1 MYMEDDLEKTGFI
14 SFKGLFL
21 IAMPELADPN
31 FSKTVTLICEHTAD
45 GALGLIINR
54 PHPLVVIEQI
64 FKEFN
69 MAVNEKIGKAP
80 IYMGG
85 PVQTEEIYI
94 LHGPPFDWRGTL
106 PITQTLA
113 MTNTVDLLE
122 ALAVGTGPSKARM
135 MMGCA
140 GWGPGQLEREIKENS
155 WLTQDVSEKIIFN
168 VAAEDCWEEAVRSLG
183 IDPVLLNS
191 DSGNA

>member
-1 MYMEDDLEKTGFI
+1 MEDDLEKTGFM
-14 SFKGLFL
+14 SFKGQFI

-54 PHPLVVIEQI
+54 PHPVVVIEQI

-69 MAVNEKIGKAP
+69 MAVNEKTGKTP

-94 LHGPPFDWRGTL
+94 LHGPPFGWRGTL
-106 PITQTLA
+106 PITPTLA

-122 ALAVGTGPSKARM
+122 ALAVGTGPHKARM
-135 MMGCA
+135 MIGCA
-140 GWGPGQLEREIKENS
+140 GWGPGQLERELTDNS
-155 WLTQDVSEKIIFN
+155 WLTLEASEKIIFN
-168 VAAEDCWEEAVRSLG
+168 VDAEDCWDETLRSMG
-183 IDPVLLNS
+183 IDPLLLNS
-191 DSGNA
+191 GSGNA